1 MIKHT
6 FLKKCCTIV
15 KDSKTNTGLNPV
27 AELNAGAVV
36 SRALIYFDENELK
49 KLVNDKTFADTSK
62 LRHILKLTNCGSI
75 NNPTFRKKLFSEA
88 GGDKKERA
96 TSFDVVIFPV
106 YEKWDEG
113 RGFNH
118 VQDYWTIS
126 PRGYS
131 EDGCTWFSPVTAKD
145 WDEDSGVYSS
155 DTIQREIVKWNNKEE
170 TIILT
175 KQHFDYGNENFELDI
190 TDYVNDVLMGKR
202 ENFGLGLAFSPDYE
216 NISDENI
223 KYVGFFTHRTNTF
236 FEPYLETIYDEA
248 ISDDRSCF
256 YLNKTNRLYFYANI
270 NGEPHNLD
278 ELPVC
283 TIDDETYPVKQ
294 VSKGVYCAEI
304 TLLSSSVRPN
314 TILYDTWSNLALNGL
329 KMDDVEMEF
338 VTLDPKG
345 YYSLGNGTENKKKT
359 IPSFNGINL
368 NEKLEVGEV
377 RELTI
382 DFRVPYTT
390 DKRELIDG
398 AEWRLYV
405 KDNLDEINVF
415 EYHPIEKGYL
425 HNFVII
431 NTNDLVHGRYFID
444 LKVKNGRNINYFR
457 ECFKFEVV
465 SNITELYK

>member
-1 MIKHT
+1 
-6 FLKKCCTIV
+6 
-15 KDSKTNTGLNPV
+15 
-27 AELNAGAVV
+27 
-36 SRALIYFDENELK
+36 
-49 KLVNDKTFADTSK
+49 
-62 LRHILKLTNCGSI
+62 
-75 NNPTFRKKLFSEA
+75 
-88 GGDKKERA
+88 
-96 TSFDVVIFPV
+96 
-106 YEKWDEG
+106 
-113 RGFNH
+113 
-118 VQDYWTIS
+118 
-126 PRGYS
+126 
-131 EDGCTWFSPVTAKD
+131 
-145 WDEDSGVYSS
+145 
-155 DTIQREIVKWNNKEE
+155 
-170 TIILT
+170 
-175 KQHFDYGNENFELDI
+175 
-190 TDYVNDVLMGKR
+190 MGKR

-223 KYVGFFTHRTNTF
+223 RYVGFFTHRTNTF

-248 ISDDRSCF
+248 INDDRSCF

-359 IPSFNGINL
+359 IPSFSGINL

-431 NTNDLVHGRYFID
+431 NTNDLVPGRYFID